1 MPHSYYI
8 PSIKKSHAIDY
19 IATQIHNGGLGI
31 VTRIDFAPL
40 KNNFSHP
47 KLHSAF
53 IHCDNDP
60 AWERQELE
68 LVSKILNGYSH
79 RLNFF
84 GSSEYWIILKARTI
98 IPQTTMNTSQIVDKC
113 TFLESKVLELENAL
127 TNANQILYRLVSG
140 LYCPLKQDNI
150 LQQLFALLPKDVKP
164 IVEAADTECMWGNSP
179 TTVQGLTCERRLDIL
194 QLQVNDIQH
203 ILTNNRAPETPPPPL
218 IESGDN
224 NSDSDNDFAYNMN
237 IDMVTWE

>member
-19 IATQIHNGGLGI
+19 IATQMHNGGLGI
-31 VTRIDFAPL
+31 VTRVDFAPL
-40 KNNFSHP
+40 KNNLSHP

-68 LVSKILNGYSH
+68 LVGKIQNGQSY

-98 IPQTTMNTSQIVDKC
+98 IPQTIMNTSQIVDKC

-127 TNANQILYRLVSG
+127 TNANQILYQLVSG

-150 LQQLFALLPKDVKP
+150 RQQLFALLPKDVKP
-164 IVEAADTECMWGNSP
+164 LIVEAADTEYMWDNSP
-179 TTVQGLTCERRLDIL
+179 TTVQGMACERRIETI
-194 QLQVNDIQH
+194 QLQVNEIQH
-203 ILTNNRAPETPPPPL
+203 KLTNNQRPETPPPPL
-218 IESGDN
+218 IDGT
-224 NSDSDNDFAYNMN
+224 DSDTDYAYNMN
-237 IDMVTWE
+237 IEMATWE

>member
-31 VTRIDFAPL
+31 VTRVDFAPL
-40 KNNFSHP
+40 KNKINHA

-68 LVSKILNGYSH
+68 LVGKIQNGQSH

-84 GSSEYWIILKARTI
+84 GSSEYWIILKARTV
-98 IPQTTMNTSQIVDKC
+98 IPQTIMNTSQIVDKC

-127 TNANQILYRLVSG
+127 TNANQILYQLVSG

-150 LQQLFALLPKDVKP
+150 RQQLFALLPKDVKP
-164 IVEAADTECMWGNSP
+164 LIVEAADTEYMWDNSP
-179 TTVQGLTCERRLDIL
+179 TTVQGMACERCIETL
-194 QLQVNDIQH
+194 QLQVNEIQH
-203 ILTNNRAPETPPPPL
+203 NLTNNQRPETPPPPL
-218 IESGDN
+218 IDGT
-224 NSDSDNDFAYNMN
+224 DSDTDYAYNMN
-237 IDMVTWE
+237 LELSTWE